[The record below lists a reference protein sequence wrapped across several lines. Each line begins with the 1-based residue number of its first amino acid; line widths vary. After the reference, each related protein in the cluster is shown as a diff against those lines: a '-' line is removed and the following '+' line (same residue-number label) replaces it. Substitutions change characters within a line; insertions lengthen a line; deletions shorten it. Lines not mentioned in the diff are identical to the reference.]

1 MRSGA
6 QVATMQ
12 SQMVK
17 SQAEFEPKER
27 LRAGFGRVTFGVVA
41 LLVTVSSFA
50 GCGDE
55 FSSCEARKI
64 CANGGST
71 SSAKGGESGNTAGAS
86 GNTVGASGSAGESA
100 GGSVGAGGA
109 PVVGAAGGVTAE
121 AGSGGTTPIE
131 ECDVSASPSVAPC
144 MATNEHAY
152 FVAPSGSDTAPGTR
166 ERPFKTLVHA
176 VDVALADPSKVVI
189 ACNAAFR
196 ESLVVNGALRL
207 YGGFR
212 CPGTNA
218 AAWTPQQGT
227 STTLAPMNSGPAL
240 AVRDALGSVIVEDF
254 SFLPEDATLPGS
266 SSIAVAVVN
275 SADVVFRRAR
285 MTGGNGAIGVAGAD
299 GAKGADGLAS
309 TLQQSG
315 PSVTTC
321 PCSPEM
327 TQAVGIAPIC
337 GSRGG
342 TGGGNIDASAS
353 APGHDGE
360 PVLSPNAGMLGG
372 AAGFPGSVG
381 TTGTAGKLGA
391 SSGAFSDIGFTPAT
405 DAGNGVDGGPGQGGG
420 GGAAGSSSADP
431 ACCGGFGGAG
441 GMGGCGGKGGGGGG
455 GGGASIALL
464 VWNSQVALENCRLIA
479 SDGGP
484 GGKGGNGGS
493 GGKGKLGGRGGTGYG
508 TSKNGGDGGLGGDG
522 GVSGP
527 GAGGAGGPS
536 IGIVF
541 KGPRPSTDPTTSVTV
556 GKPGLGGICGTPT
569 ELGAPSGRDG
579 FAMPYISAAP

>member
-1 MRSGA
+1 MHA
-6 QVATMQ
+6 P
-12 SQMVK
+12 MVK
-17 SQAEFEPKER
+17 SQAQLESKAPFR
-27 LRAGFGRVTFGVVA
+27 TWLWRAAFGIVGS
-41 LLVTVSSFA
+41 LVTLSSFA

-71 SSAKGGESGNTAGAS
+71 STGSGGAS
-86 GNTVGASGSAGESA
+86 GNSTGASSSAGDASGGAVASGGSVSA
-100 GGSVGAGGA
+100 GG
-109 PVVGAAGGVTAE
+109 AAGALSAE
-121 AGSGGTTPIE
+121 GGSGGGGPID
-131 ECDVSASPSVAPC
+131 ECDVTASPSIAPC

-176 VDVALADPSKVVI
+176 ADVALADPSKVVI

-196 ESLVVNGALRL
+196 ESLVVEGAIRL

-218 AAWTPQQGT
+218 TAWAPQPGT
-227 STTLAPMNSGPAL
+227 VTTLAPMNSGPAL
-240 AVRDALGSVIVEDF
+240 AVRNAVGGVVIEDF
-254 SFLPEDATLPGS
+254 SFLPDDATLPGS
-266 SSIAVAVVN
+266 SSVAVTVVN
-275 SADVVFRRAR
+275 SRDVVFRRAR
-285 MTGGNGAIGVAGAD
+285 MTGGKGATGVTGAD

-321 PCSPEM
+321 PCSPDM
-327 TQAVGIAPIC
+327 MQAVGIAPIC

-342 TGGGNIDASAS
+342 TGGGNIDASVS

-360 PVLSPNAGMLGG
+360 PALTPNGGMLGG
-372 AAGFPGSVG
+372 AAGFAGSVG
-381 TTGTAGKLGA
+381 TSGSAGKLGA
-391 SSGAFSDIGFTPAT
+391 SSGTFSDLGFTPAS
-405 DAGNGVDGGPGQGGG
+405 DAGNGTDGGPGQGGG
-420 GGAAGSSSADP
+420 GGAGGSSSADP

-464 VWNSQVALENCRLIA
+464 VWDSQVALESCRVIA

-522 GVSGP
+522 GVGGP
-527 GAGGAGGPS
+527 GAGGVGGPS

-541 KGPRPSTDPTTSVTV
+541 KGARPSVDATTSVTV
-556 GKPGLGGICGTPT
+556 GKPGLGGVGGTPT

-579 FAMPYISAAP
+579 VAMPYVSAAP